1 MTINPRLQA
10 QERIPHAISLCIP
23 PVTTGTWDLLLDGI
37 VMMIVKTQINDLG
50 DSNQFFQR
58 GDRLY
63 TSESDVC
70 RRQIL
75 AYKVD
80 PRTKRIKIFLTA
92 VDP

>member
-1 MTINPRLQA
+1 MLKHNLSLIYRVQNLPTLSIIISNNNNIANSTQNT
-10 QERIPHAISLCIP
+10 PH
-23 PVTTGTWDLLLDGI
+23 
-37 VMMIVKTQINDLG
+37 
-50 DSNQFFQR
+50 R

-75 AYKVD
+75 TYKDD
-80 PRTKRIKIFLTA
+80 PRTERMKIFIIA

>member
-1 MTINPRLQA
+1 MYNIWWGMAGNFNFKDTTEQSLQ
-10 QERIPHAISLCIP
+10 R
-23 PVTTGTWDLLLDGI
+23 
-37 VMMIVKTQINDLG
+37 
-50 DSNQFFQR
+50 FQR

-75 AYKVD
+75 TYKD
-80 PRTKRIKIFLTA
+80 SPRTERTKIIIIA